1 VEIASNANN
10 RLRNEGRKEGRK
22 EQQPSAAAIIYIIV
36 RKEKSSWKMDLS
48 TRDLD
53 RRWTLHFPGF
63 LDSVL
68 SVITT

>member
-36 RKEKSSWKMDLS
+36 RKEKSKA
-48 TRDLD
+48 
-53 RRWTLHFPGF
+53 GK
-63 LDSVL
+63 
-68 SVITT
+68 